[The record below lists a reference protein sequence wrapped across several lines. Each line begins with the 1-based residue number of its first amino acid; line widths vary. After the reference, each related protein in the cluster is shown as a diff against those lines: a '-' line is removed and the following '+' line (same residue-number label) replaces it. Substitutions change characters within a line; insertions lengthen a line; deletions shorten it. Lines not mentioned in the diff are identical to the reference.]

1 MIKQAF
7 DHPNNT
13 DYDSYKRKSGFG
25 GVIFAGD
32 YKELRW
38 EEIFIPLIRA
48 LTLLFA
54 TAGTRMV
61 MCK

>member
-25 GVIFAGD
+25 GVIFAGVD
-32 YKELRW
+32 TTVQTV
-38 EEIFIPLIRA
+38 PLISVK
-48 LTLLFA
+48 L
-54 TAGTRMV
+54 
-61 MCK
+61 CQ